1 MFLFSFGCEAYGLLA
16 SWPGIEPIAP
26 ALRTEV
32 LTTELPEKSQ
42 T

>member
-1 MFLFSFGCEAYGLLA
+1 MFLFFFGCEAYGLLA
-16 SWPGIEPIAP
+16 SWPGIEPIVP
-26 ALRTEV
+26 ALRAEV